1 MIPDKIE
8 VNIAGGLDVEF
19 PRMIRV
25 RQKFECLEIPSVT
38 DAVNQQFAEP
48 VIAQRIKPGMKIA
61 VGCGSR
67 GIANVAQCAK
77 AVIDQLH
84 ALGAK
89 PFIFPAMGSHGSASA
104 EGQIKVLDSLGINEH
119 TMGCPI
125 HSSME
130 VVELGQLENGMPVY
144 FDKHAAEADAV
155 MMVCRVKAHTN
166 FRAPIESGIVK
177 MLVIGMGK
185 IRGAS
190 AVHWYGF
197 ESFAELLPQA
207 GEFIMGKINF
217 LCAVAMVEN
226 AEDRTALVE
235 VVPGER
241 VMQREPEL
249 LSLARK
255 WMPRLQFAELDVL
268 IVDNMGKNITG
279 AGMDPNI
286 TGRNVRDSAWD
297 AGIHI
302 KKIVVLGLTEETDGN
317 ATGVGAAD
325 VITMRL
331 YRQFDPAKTYANV
344 IAATLLDGAAIPM
357 IMNTDQEAVQLA
369 AKTIPRRL
377 PRDATI
383 VHIPNTLEI
392 TEIDVSETLLPYLRA
407 NPDKFEIIGE
417 PAALEFDDEGNL
429 TRMPSHG
436 VSGDE

>member
-1 MIPDKIE
+1 MIPEKIE
-8 VNIAGGLDVEF
+8 VAIAGGLDVEL
-19 PRMIRV
+19 PRMVRV
-25 RQKFECLEIPSVT
+25 RQKFDCLEIPSVK
-38 DAVNQQFAEP
+38 DAVKQQFADP
-48 VIAQRIKPGMKIA
+48 GIAQRIRPGMSVA

-67 GIANVAQCAK
+67 GIANVAECAR

-104 EGQIKVLDSLGINEH
+104 EGQVKVLDSLGINEQ

-125 HSSME
+125 LSSMD
-130 VVELGQLENGMPVY
+130 VVELGHLENGMPVY
-144 FDKHAAEADAV
+144 FDKYAAEADAV
-155 MMVCRVKAHTN
+155 MLVCRVKAHTN

-190 AVHWYGF
+190 ATHWYGF

-207 GEFIMGKINF
+207 GEFIMEKINF
-217 LCAVAMVEN
+217 LCGVAMLEN

-235 VVPGER
+235 VVPGEQ
-241 VMQREPEL
+241 VLQREPVL
-249 LSLARK
+249 LALARE
-255 WMPRLQFAELDVL
+255 WMPRLQFDALDVL
-268 IVDNMGKNITG
+268 VVDRMGKNITG

-286 TGRNVRDSAWD
+286 TGRNVRDSTWD

-302 KKIVVLGLTEETDGN
+302 KKIAVLGLTEETDGN

-325 VITMRL
+325 VTTMRL
-331 YRQFDPAKTYANV
+331 YRDFDPGKTYANV

-377 PRDATI
+377 PGDATI

-392 TEIDVSETLLPYLRA
+392 TEIDVSETLLPYVRN
-407 NPDKFEIIGE
+407 NPDKFEIVGE
-417 PAALEFDDEGNL
+417 PAALAFDGEGNL
-429 TRMPSHG
+429 APMPSHG
-436 VSGDE
+436 VRGDE

>member
-8 VNIAGGLDVEF
+8 VNIAGGLDSEL

-25 RQKFECLEIPSVT
+25 RQKFPCVELDNVSEVV
-38 DAVNQQFAEP
+38 AEQFAQPLVSE
-48 VIAQRIKPGMKIA
+48 RIKPGMTVA

-67 GIANVAQCAK
+67 GVANVAECA
-77 AVIDQLH
+77 ATVVSQLK

-104 EGQIKVLDSLGINEH
+104 EGQVKVLDSLGINEQ

-125 HSSME
+125 RSSMD
-130 VVELGQLENGMPVY
+130 VVELGQLDNGMPVY
-144 FDKHAAEADAV
+144 FDKHAAAADAV
-155 MMVCRVKAHTN
+155 VLVCRVKAHTN
-166 FRAPIESGIVK
+166 FRGPIESGIIK

-197 ESFAELLPQA
+197 DSFAELLPQA
-207 GEFIMGKINF
+207 GEFIMQKINF
-217 LCAVAMVEN
+217 LFGVAMVEN

-235 VVPGER
+235 VVPAEN

-249 LSLARK
+249 LKLSRQ
-255 WMPRLQFAELDVL
+255 WMPRLQFEKLDVL
-268 IVDNMGKNITG
+268 IVDQMGKNITG

-286 TGRNVRDSAWD
+286 IGRNARDQEWD

-302 KKIVVLGLTEETDGN
+302 KKIAVLGLTPETDGN
-317 ATGVGAAD
+317 ATGVGCAD

-331 YRQFDPAKTYANV
+331 FRDFDPAKTYANV

-369 AKTIPRRL
+369 AKTIPRTL
-377 PRDATI
+377 PQDATI

-392 TEIDVSETLLPYLRA
+392 TEIDVSETLLPYLRD

-417 PAALEFDDEGNL
+417 PKPLEFDRHGRLEP
-429 TRMPSHG
+429 MPSHG

>member
-8 VNIAGGLDVEF
+8 VNIAGGLDADLPQMV
-19 PRMIRV
+19 RV
-25 RQKFECLEIPSVT
+25 RQKFECVEIPSVV
-38 DAVNQQFAEP
+38 DAVTQQFADP
-48 VIAQRIKPGMKIA
+48 SIAQRIKPGMKIA

-67 GIANVAQCAK
+67 GIANVAQCAR

-84 ALGAK
+84 ALGAE

-104 EGQIKVLDSLGINEH
+104 EGQVKVLDSLGINEQ
-119 TMGCPI
+119 TMGCAI

-130 VVELGQLENGMPVY
+130 VVELGVLDNGMPVY
-144 FDKHAAEADAV
+144 FDKYAAEADAV
-155 MMVCRVKAHTN
+155 MLVCRIKAHTN
-166 FRAPIESGIVK
+166 FRAPIESGMVK

-190 AVHWYGF
+190 AAHWHGF
-197 ESFAELLPQA
+197 DAFAELLPQA
-207 GEFIMGKINF
+207 GEFIMKRINF
-217 LCAVAMVEN
+217 LCGVAMVEN
-226 AEDRTALVE
+226 AEDHTALVE
-235 VVPGER
+235 VVPSEQ
-241 VMQREPEL
+241 VLQREPEL
-249 LSLARK
+249 LSLSRQ
-255 WMPRLQFAELDVL
+255 WMPKLHFDKLDVL
-268 IVDNMGKNITG
+268 IVDKMGKNITG

-302 KKIVVLGLTEETDGN
+302 KKIAVLGLTAETDGN

-331 YRQFDPAKTYANV
+331 YRDFDPAKTYANV

-369 AKTIPRRL
+369 AKTIPRRR
-377 PRDATI
+377 PQGATI

-392 TEIDVSETLLPYLRA
+392 TEIDVSETLLPYVLS
-407 NPDKFEIIGE
+407 NPDKFEIMGE
-417 PAALEFDDEGNL
+417 PRPLEFDEEGNL
-429 TRMPSHG
+429 TPMPTHG